1 MNSFFNRGKR
11 TCRTS
16 QNPSLPSIESSYLR
30 QSLRIILFFSY
41 GQGALEMLLGL
52 DVFVVVYFCIIIY
65 YASFGCN
72 TITTV

>member
-1 MNSFFNRGKR
+1 
-11 TCRTS
+11 
-16 QNPSLPSIESSYLR
+16 
-30 QSLRIILFFSY
+30 
-41 GQGALEMLLGL
+41 MLLGL